1 MRADEVLISA
11 ESDSSAWSL
20 ELTRGGAGPRKVDAR
35 YLRGTWQVD
44 QGHQF
49 GRQVAVVLA
58 WQVTRCAIC
67 LRCAG
72 IGCRRMVPGPCRG
85 FWTSSW
91 RASAASSGAP
101 GAAIIVV
108 TGAGMTV
115 LNPGIPVRG
124 DSRRRRV
131 VRLPCLGARS
141 PWRDARGGTEF
152 CRLVCAGQVVLRT
165 VSVAVRAMGRLN
177 ARGHGHIADSVGA
190 ADADR
195 RRLRRSAPIWCG

>member
-1 MRADEVLISA
+1 
-11 ESDSSAWSL
+11 
-20 ELTRGGAGPRKVDAR
+20 VDAR

-67 LRCAG
+67 LRSAG
-72 IGCRRMVPGPCRG
+72 IGCRRMVPGVLA
-85 FWTSSW
+85 SSW

-108 TGAGMTV
+108 TGAGITV

-141 PWRDARGGTEF
+141 PWLDALGAGVF
-152 CRLVCAGQVVLRT
+152 LLVCAGQAVLRT
-165 VSVAVRAMGRLN
+165 VSVAVRAMGRLD
-177 ARGHGHIADSVGA
+177 ARGHGHMADSVGA
-190 ADADR
+190 AVADR
-195 RRLRRSAPIWCG
+195 RRLRRSAAVWWG